1 MIHPSDNS
9 TFGNL
14 PVSVSR
20 SQAPSTEVYEP
31 VPDFEDS
38 ADLRDYLEVVFRRR
52 WLVLTFLSAVFAAV
66 LIVSLVMKPV
76 YKAGGRLELSI
87 QAPKVTKF
95 EDMVASQMQT
105 REFMQTQV
113 KLLQSESLAR
123 RVIDK
128 LHLDQNPVFNPA
140 VDERL
145 NGEKWFTKLKKSVK
159 NWLPFGTGHQAEEAV
174 LAELAEQKEV
184 EKRFSKSLEVQAERD
199 TTIVSLGFKCVDPAL
214 AKDVINALIQEFT
227 AWQMDKRIDAA
238 VNAKQQLEKQLDV
251 ARIQLEKA
259 ESNLNAFSQK
269 AGIVSLNS
277 NLNLIYR
284 QLEEMNNGL
293 ASAESDRIAKEAL
306 YNQAL
311 KGNVSALPNVLENVL
326 IQKLREEHVKVMA
339 QYQELYAT
347 FRDDYPAVKTLKAKM
362 TDLEKKIAHA
372 ENRIAESLK
381 NAYQTA
387 LRKEESLRKEADEKK
402 ASALALNNQAT
413 QYKILEREVET
424 SKSIHQSLLERSK
437 EIDAKVGTELGNIQ
451 VVDYATRPLKPH
463 SPNIPLN
470 LLLALVVGLMGGV
483 GLAFFLE
490 YLDNTVK
497 RIDEFSDRFQLPIL
511 GVLPM
516 AEPEEQKDL
525 DVLVRVKPRASFSES
540 IRTAKVSIQL
550 SSAMDQPPRSLV
562 ITSTTAGEG
571 KSTISC
577 NLAQAFVSAEERV
590 VIIDADLRKPRLHRV
605 FGMSVNGNGS
615 KGSNKRKGLSQLL
628 SGICEIED
636 VLQTTEVPNL
646 SFISAGPT
654 PPNPA
659 ELLASSRMRKV
670 IDLLLQ
676 GFDRIVIDAPPAAGF
691 ADVLVLSNC
700 ADGVILVST
709 LGQTHREALRVFRRS
724 IYSVRG
730 NLLGCMVNKLSTH
743 GHFGNYYYYKYYK
756 YYSQYYH
763 TAPAQGRVEALPE
776 DVTESRRPADEARVA

>member
-1 MIHPSDNS
+1 LDHP
-9 TFGNL
+9 TFSNL
-14 PVSVSR
+14 PVSIPR
-20 SQAPSTEVYEP
+20 SQVPSAEVYQPMPE
-31 VPDFEDS
+31 FEDS
-38 ADLRDYLEVVFRRR
+38 ADLRDYLEVIFRRK
-52 WLVLTFLSAVFAAV
+52 WLVLTVLAAVFSAV

-87 QAPKVTKF
+87 HAPKVTKF

-128 LHLDQNPVFNPA
+128 LGLQRNPAFNPA
-140 VDERL
+140 M
-145 NGEKWFTKLKKSVK
+145 GEGGAGGKWLTHIVGTVKS
-159 NWLPFGTGHQAEEAV
+159 WLPFG
-174 LAELAEQKEV
+174 LAAGVEDSTLGELALQKAV
-184 EKRFSKSLEVQAERD
+184 EARFAKSFEVQAERD
-199 TTIVSLGFKCVDPAL
+199 TTIVSLGFKCVDPVL

-227 AWQMDKRIDAA
+227 AWQMDKKIDAA

-251 ARIQLEKA
+251 ARIQLERA
-259 ESNLNAFSQK
+259 EGNLNTFSQK

-284 QLEEMNNGL
+284 QLEEMNSGL
-293 ASAESDRIAKEAL
+293 AVAESDRIGKEAI
-306 YNQAL
+306 YNQTSR
-311 KGNVSALPNVLENVL
+311 GNISALPNVLDNDL

-347 FRDDYPAVKTLKAKM
+347 FKDDYPAVKNLKAKLA
-362 TDLEKKIAHA
+362 DLEQKIAV
-372 ENRIAESLK
+372 EESRIADSLRHG
-381 NAYQTA
+381 YETA
-387 LRKEESLRKEADEKK
+387 VRKEDSLRKEAEEKK

-451 VVDYATRPLKPH
+451 VVDYATRPLRPH
-463 SPNIPLN
+463 RPNIPLN
-470 LLLALVVGLMGGV
+470 LTLGLLVGLMGGI

-490 YLDNTVK
+490 YMDNTVK

-511 GVLPM
+511 GVLPL
-516 AEPEEQKDL
+516 AEPDEEKDL
-525 DVLVRVKPRASFSES
+525 DNLVRVKPRASFSES

-550 SSAMDQPPRSLV
+550 SSAMDAPPKSLV

-577 NLAQAFVSAEERV
+577 NLAQAFVSSEERV

-605 FGMSVNGNGS
+605 FGSGVNGG
-615 KGSNKRKGLSQLL
+615 GSNRRKGLSQLL
-628 SGICEIED
+628 SGICVIED

-646 SFISAGPT
+646 YFISAGPT

-659 ELLASSRMRKV
+659 ELLASSRMKRV
-670 IDLLLQ
+670 IEALSYE
-676 GFDRIVIDAPPAAGF
+676 FDRIIIDAPPAAGF

-709 LGQTHREALRVFRRS
+709 LGLTHREALRVFRRS
-724 IYSVRG
+724 IYSVGG
-730 NLLGCMVNKLSTH
+730 NLLGCMVNRLSTH

-756 YYSQYYH
+756 YYSQYYQTH
-763 TAPAQGRVEALPE
+763 GAPSHAQPVDRLPDRME
-776 DVTESRRPADEARVA
+776 DSGPGDEARVA